1 MRSDP
6 DGVRSGRCERIALR
20 LMCTTD
26 LHGHVLPWDY
36 LTDRRAPLGLSRL
49 APLIREHRQRAANS
63 LLFDNGDFLH
73 GNPMAD
79 AESARM
85 ARDADGGPHAMA
97 AAMNA
102 LGYDAGT
109 LGNHEFNHGLDL
121 LRRVLG
127 QLRHPVTSANLACS
141 AAPLVPEGLLLRR
154 GLRTQD
160 GSMRVLR
167 IGVFGVAPPQTVEW
181 DRMRLAGRIAA
192 GDMVAAARTQA
203 RALRA
208 RGADIVVALAH
219 CGPGPERPLPGA
231 ENAGRA
237 LAAVPGID
245 ALFLG
250 HTHETHPVPGAPGLL
265 RGTPMAQPGR
275 FGSHLGIIDLDL
287 LRDAAGHWRVLHGSG
302 RLDGAAGTGTLRDPA
317 IAAPARRAH
326 QRVQRQLRRT
336 VGRTTLPITSHF
348 ALVAPDASL
357 QLIAD
362 AWRAAARRLL
372 AGRPEAALPL
382 LVAASPFRTGGHAG
396 AEGYL
401 SLPPGPVTERHL
413 RALQPH
419 PDRLCLSV
427 VRRAELL
434 AWLERA
440 AATFRQI
447 LPQQRDQRLIDPRMP
462 PYGFDVID
470 GLSWRID
477 PSRPAGARIGDLR
490 HAGRPVGPGDRFV
503 VATSSH
509 RLTGAGALPQSL
521 RGGRVAVEA
530 PSLRAALR
538 AHLAAE
544 PVTPR
549 PRRSWRFAALPGTA
563 AWFEAPREACAAALM
578 IGSRDIAPLGPGA
591 DGLHRYRLRF
601 GPESVPPPIDSAPR
615 LGYGGP
621 ARTRTPRCPAAMTP

>member
-1 MRSDP
+1 MLQDSWA
-6 DGVRSGRCERIALR
+6 GQSERIALR
-20 LMCTTD
+20 LLGTTD

-36 LTDRRAPLGLSRL
+36 LTDRHAPLGLSRL
-49 APLIREHRQRAANS
+49 APLIRDHRRRAANT

-79 AESARM
+79 AESARL
-85 ARDADGGPHAMA
+85 AQGTGGGPHAMA
-97 AAMNA
+97 AAMNG

-109 LGNHEFNHGLDL
+109 LGNHEFNHGLGL

-127 QLRHPVTSANLACS
+127 QLGHPVTSANLTCPAT
-141 AAPLVPEGLLLRR
+141 PLAPEGLLLRR
-154 GLRTQD
+154 RLRTRD
-160 GSMRVLR
+160 GKMRVLR
-167 IGVFGVAPPQTVEW
+167 IGVVGVAPPQTVEW

-192 GDMVAAARTQA
+192 GDIVAQA
-203 RALRA
+203 RAQAGALRR

-219 CGPGPERPLPGA
+219 CGTGPERPLPGA

-237 LAAVPGID
+237 LAALPGID

-250 HTHETHPVPGAPGLL
+250 HTHAAHPAPGAPGVL
-265 RGTPMAQPGR
+265 RGTPMVQPGR
-275 FGSHLGIIDLDL
+275 FGSHLGVIDLEL
-287 LRDAAGHWRVLHGSG
+287 HRSARGRWRVVYGTG
-302 RLDGAAGTGTLRDPA
+302 RLDTVARTGPPHDPA
-317 IAAPARRAH
+317 TAAPAQRAH
-326 QRVQRQLRRT
+326 LRTRRLLRRP
-336 VGRTTLPITSHF
+336 VGHTTLPITSHF

-372 AGRPEAALPL
+372 VGRPEAALPL
-382 LVAASPFRTGGHAG
+382 LVAVSPFRSGGHAG

-434 AWLERA
+434 AWLEGG
-440 AATFRQI
+440 AATFCQV
-447 LPQQRDQRLIDPRMP
+447 LPQRRDQRLIDPRRP

-490 HAGRPVGPGDRFV
+490 HAGRPVGPEDRFV

-509 RLTGAGALPQSL
+509 RLTGTGPLPQGL

-538 AHLAAE
+538 AHLSAA

-563 AWFEAPREACAAALM
+563 AWFEAPPEACAAALL
-578 IGSRDIAPLGPGA
+578 IGSRDIAPLGLGD
-591 DGLHRYRLRF
+591 DGLYRYRLRF
-601 GPESVPPPIDSAPR
+601 GPESGPPPIDSAPR